1 MGAPRRS
8 TPPRS
13 AGRGRNKPPVARERT
28 SRTRTGP
35 QRRQRKS
42 SNKKKASRKTTR
54 TKTRGK
60 RQAEG
65 GGRSFLAKMAF
76 MALLGYALVLSVDVL
91 PRLVPDEAGQ
101 LWDKLVDRWLD
112 NDVPRTRDDGPPAA
126 KPKAQK
132 PKVTPKKAVARPAK
146 QAKPPAPAP
155 VKKVKGPPRADLEAP
170 RPDAY
175 ARESRSLREERA
187 RQAQKRRKR
196 LDNLIDQVTSD
207 L

>member
-42 SNKKKASRKTTR
+42 SGKKTKARKTARTQTR
-54 TKTRGK
+54 NK
-60 RQAEG
+60 RQG
-65 GGRSFLAKMAF
+65 RGGRSFVAKMAF

-91 PRLVPDEAGQ
+91 PRLVPDEAGP

-112 NDVPRTRDDGPPAA
+112 NDVPRT
-126 KPKAQK
+126 QK
-132 PKVTPKKAVARPAK
+132 EAPRVAPKKAAK
-146 QAKPPAPAP
+146 KTPAKPPARNVTPPAAPAPPAP
-155 VKKVKGPPRADLEAP
+155 VKKVKTAPRADYEAP

-175 ARESRSLREERA
+175 ARESRSLSEERA
-187 RQAQKRRKR
+187 RKAKQRRKR
-196 LDNLIDQVTSD
+196 LDSLIDQVTSD